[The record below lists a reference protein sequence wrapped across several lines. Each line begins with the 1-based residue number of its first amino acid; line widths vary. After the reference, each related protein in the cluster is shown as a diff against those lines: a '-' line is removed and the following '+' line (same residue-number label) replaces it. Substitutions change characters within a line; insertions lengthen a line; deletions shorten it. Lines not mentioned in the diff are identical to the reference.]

1 MPGLLLHACCAP
13 CLSGA
18 FPALEREGWEMTV
31 FFHNPNI
38 HPYSERA
45 RRLEALAGYAPRLGL
60 DLLVDEEYPLE
71 ENLSML
77 LSSPDRCRACF
88 EERLRATARK
98 AAALGIGVFSTTLA
112 ISPYQDQGLLERT
125 GLRIASEEGVDFAY
139 RDLRPFYRQ
148 SIDTSRR
155 ENLYRQKYCGCILS
169 ERDAQVRAGK
179 GKGSARDVRGAGP
192 A

>member
-1 MPGLLLHACCAP
+1 MSGLLLHTCCAP

-18 FPALEREGWEMTV
+18 FPALEREGWKLTA

-38 HPYSERA
+38 HPYSERSK
-45 RRLEALAGYAPRLGL
+45 RLEALKGYAPRLGL

-77 LSSPDRCRACF
+77 LASPDRCRACF
-88 EERLRATARK
+88 EERLRAAARK
-98 AAALGIGVFSTTLA
+98 AALLDIGVFSTTLA
-112 ISPYQDQGLLERT
+112 ISPWQDQELLRLT
-125 GLRIASEEGVDFAY
+125 GTRIACEEGVDFAY

-148 SIDTSRR
+148 SIETSRR
-155 ENLYRQKYCGCILS
+155 EGLYRQKYCGCIMS
-169 ERDAQVRAGK
+169 ERDSHLRAGK
-179 GKGSARDVRGAGP
+179 GKGTACEVRGAGP